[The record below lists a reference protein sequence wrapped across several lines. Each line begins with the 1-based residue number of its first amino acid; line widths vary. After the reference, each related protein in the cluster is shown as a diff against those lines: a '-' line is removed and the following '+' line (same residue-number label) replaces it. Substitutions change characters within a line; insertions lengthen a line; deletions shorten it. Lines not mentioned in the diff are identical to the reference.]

1 MVLSTAQDPQNS
13 VSGLWYRRSLKGM
26 LREEELEIIMHQIT

>member
-13 VSGLWYRRSLKGM
+13 VSGLWYRQSLQGM
-26 LREEELEIIMHQIT
+26 LREEELDVIMHWIT